1 MLSSAPFNIQITF
14 LCPFCE
20 NTYGSLIWDNKFNQP
35 MIILVLD
42 SIHPVGMN
50 SIWNMNQQKKKSI
63 KLIIWIPDII
73 PSKKNPFSN
82 IDHLLNFFPHLWY
95 IEGRNWKY
103 FVWFIFKNMKIIHFQ
118 IHYSWYKRDINWKKN
133 YIHIY
138 ILILNQPLFYFISLY
153 LLSKFSHFRK
163 SLLWY
168 IINSKLVLKFVFFF
182 SFFFI
187 SPFPLYLVFSK
198 FARSNH
204 SLNCHV

>member
-1 MLSSAPFNIQITF
+1 M
-14 LCPFCE
+14 
-20 NTYGSLIWDNKFNQP
+20 
-35 MIILVLD
+35 
-42 SIHPVGMN
+42 
-50 SIWNMNQQKKKSI
+50 SI
-63 KLIIWIPDII
+63 KLITWIPDII

-95 IEGRNWKY
+95 IGGRNWKY
-103 FVWFIFKNMKIIHFQ
+103 FVWFILKNMKIMHFQ

-133 YIHIY
+133 YIHIYIYIYIY

-182 SFFFI
+182 HFFYLTI
-187 SPFPLYLVFSK
+187 SPLSRLF
-198 FARSNH
+198 
-204 SLNCHV
+204 